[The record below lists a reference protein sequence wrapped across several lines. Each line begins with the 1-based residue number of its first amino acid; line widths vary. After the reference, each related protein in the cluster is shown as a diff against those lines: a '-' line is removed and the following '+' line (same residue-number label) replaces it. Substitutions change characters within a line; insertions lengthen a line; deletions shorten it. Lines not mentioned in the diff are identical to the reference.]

1 MHNDTVETLI
11 GAVVV
16 AVAIFFLIFAYRSV
30 GESAMPG
37 YELTARLQRVD
48 GIAVGT
54 DVRLSGIKVGKV
66 AALTLDPKT
75 YLVIAHI
82 ALHDEVKI
90 PDDSSLVVTSS
101 GLLGS
106 SYLSISPGGSDKTI
120 PPGGEIRNTQGA
132 IDMLGLLSRFVGS
145 GSGSSNSGSANGTGS
160 TAGNAQGAKP

>member
-16 AVAIFFLIFAYRSV
+16 AVAIFFVIFAYRTT
-30 GESAMPG
+30 GSAAVPG
-37 YELTARLQRVD
+37 YELTARMQRVD

-54 DVRLSGIKVGKV
+54 DVKLSGIKVGEV

-75 YLVIAHI
+75 YLVIAH
-82 ALHDEVKI
+82 VKVHNDVQI

-106 SYLSISPGGSDKTI
+106 SYLSISPGGSDKMI
-120 PPGGEIRNTQGA
+120 PPDGEIRNTQGS
-132 IDMLGLLSRFVGS
+132 IDLMGLLSRFVGS
-145 GSGSSNSGSANGTGS
+145 SASSNNSNNSGSP
-160 TAGNAQGAKP
+160 AGVKP